1 MRWQI
6 HTDTTTKIF
15 LIVFVVVVSYLIVS
29 IIMTPFF
36 VQQPRTMYE
45 MMQQVTNF
53 SQQSAT
59 LNALAL
65 VIALGIGLVASI
77 QLKTKPAVRT
87 RDSKERALSIVKKK
101 LSADEKKLLKEIER
115 TGTITQDSLRARLG
129 WSKAKVST
137 TLTRLDKMNLIQ
149 RERQGKTYK
158 VFLSKDLR

>member
-15 LIVFVVVVSYLIVS
+15 LIVFVVVVSYLILS
-29 IIMTPFF
+29 IVMTPFF

-45 MMQQVTNF
+45 MMQQMTNF
-53 SQQSAT
+53 SQQNTVS
-59 LNALAL
+59 NALAL
-65 VIALGIGLVASI
+65 VIALGIGLFASM
-77 QLKTKPAVRT
+77 QLKTKPAVRM
-87 RDSKERALSIVKKK
+87 RDSKERALFIVKKK
-101 LSADEKKLLKEIER
+101 LSADEKKLIKEIER

-137 TLTRLDKMNLIQ
+137 TLTRLDKMNLVQ

-158 VFLSKDLR
+158 GFLSKDLR